1 MSFIAKL
8 AAIVISFSLCAA
20 GLLFVPRKSATK
32 TERRIQTQTPVLL
45 RKLRQDIWLRV

>member
-32 TERRIQTQTPVLL
+32 TETANTNANAGLAA
-45 RKLRQDIWLRV
+45 